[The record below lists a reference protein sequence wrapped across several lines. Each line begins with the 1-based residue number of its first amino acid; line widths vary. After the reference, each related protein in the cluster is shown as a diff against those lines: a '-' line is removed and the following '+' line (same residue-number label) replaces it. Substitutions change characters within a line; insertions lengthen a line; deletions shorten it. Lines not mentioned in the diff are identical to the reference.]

1 MHWPDMIRVAGSLI
15 TNPVRAYVL
24 LRMFGREGHPTP
36 LGAAFAEYGR
46 IDKTIHLLA
55 MVDPVDNIYRR
66 LMNRQLTASAAVPDV
81 LMSRSDSGAA
91 SRQYRRSKVSTRLR
105 SSRDRRRDIASIT
118 ASRNSRACHGSPQQA
133 HSVQPPLSYSHNRRF
148 GWWTK
153 LRQRTIADPIEPGH
167 RYFF

>member
-1 MHWPDMIRVAGSLI
+1 MPS
-15 TNPVRAYVL
+15 
-24 LRMFGREGHPTP
+24 
-36 LGAAFAEYGR
+36 
-46 IDKTIHLLA
+46 
-55 MVDPVDNIYRR
+55 
-66 LMNRQLTASAAVPDV
+66 
-81 LMSRSDSGAA
+81 SDSGAA
-91 SRQYRRSKVSTRLR
+91 WHQYRRSKASTRLR

-153 LRQRTIADPIEPGH
+153 LRQRTIADPIEPCH